1 MDCLNMSERRRED
14 LTARFSRSKA
24 PGQTI
29 GPDDPETGWP
39 HASWPE
45 TRWQEAVAGRLRAES
60 RVRESER
67 RVQELSAELDAAR
80 AAAKAGALVVAKAS
94 HELRTPLNGIIG
106 LSEILR
112 HKAAAGLGAPEAA
125 RLAGDIH
132 ESGVHLLNLVEV
144 LLDFSRLD
152 VTDRGTPRRIA
163 IRAEIDC
170 ALSALG
176 PVAERKGIVVENA
189 CEPAV
194 EWMADRRV
202 FRQVA
207 INLASNAVKF
217 SPPGSRI
224 RIAASIT
231 ADALALHVGDQGPGV
246 AEDERERILRP
257 FDRGRDA
264 ERDGIDGVGLGLAIV
279 AELLMRQDGRLVI
292 EPAEGGG
299 SVFTA
304 VFPAARG

>member
-1 MDCLNMSERRRED
+1 MSERPREG
-14 LTARFSRSKA
+14 LTPGFSRSKA
-24 PGQTI
+24 PGPTI
-29 GPDDPETGWP
+29 GPDDPESRWP
-39 HASWPE
+39 ETSWPE

-60 RVRESER
+60 RARESER

-80 AAAKAGALVVAKAS
+80 AAAKAGALVLAKAS

-106 LSEILR
+106 LSEVLR
-112 HKAAAGLGAPEAA
+112 HKAAAGLRVAEAA

-132 ESGVHLLNLVEV
+132 ECGLLLLNLVEA
-144 LLDFSRLD
+144 LLDFARLD
-152 VTDRGTPRRIA
+152 VTDRVTPRVIS
-163 IRAEIDC
+163 IRAEVDC

-176 PVAERKGIVVENA
+176 PVAERKGIVIENT
-189 CEPAV
+189 CDPAA
-194 EWMADRRV
+194 EWMADRRI

-217 SPPGSRI
+217 SPAGSKVRI
-224 RIAASIT
+224 TASIAAE
-231 ADALALHVGDQGPGV
+231 ALALHVRDQGPGV

-264 ERDGIDGVGLGLAIV
+264 ERQGIDGVGLGLAIV
-279 AELLMRQDGRLVI
+279 AELLKRQDGRLVI
-292 EPAEGGG
+292 ETAEGGG

-304 VFPAARG
+304 VFPAAHE